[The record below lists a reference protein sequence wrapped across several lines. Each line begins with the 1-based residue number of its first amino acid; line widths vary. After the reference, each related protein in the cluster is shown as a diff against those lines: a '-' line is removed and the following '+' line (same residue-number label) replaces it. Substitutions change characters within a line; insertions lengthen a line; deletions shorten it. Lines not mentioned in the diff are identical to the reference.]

1 MSAQTPPHPASGSVE
16 LELTDVAHGGKA
28 VARQN
33 GRVAFLPFGIPGET
47 VEAQI
52 YRARKRYA
60 EGEISRVVVASP
72 DRVEPAC
79 PYFGTCGGCQF
90 QHIAYPRQ
98 LEIKRK
104 IVSDQLARIGGFQ
117 GAVVHPMLPS
127 PNEYGYRNSARFLTG
142 RAGDLGYTDWRDNV
156 FLQVDTCPIMAPPIS
171 ETLREIQGH
180 GIPGEQVRV
189 RYSESTGETL
199 IWPALD
205 VPVPTGQP
213 MIQYELLGH
222 RFQVSATSFFQVNIP
237 QAEALVRL
245 AMERL
250 RPLEGKTVLDA
261 YCGAGTFT
269 RSLALEA
276 ERAIGIEESPPAI
289 ADARVNLAGLGVRLI
304 EGRTEVELQNIT
316 TEVNLVLLDPP
327 RAGCEPAAL
336 DALLALAPEKIVYV
350 SCDPATLARD
360 LKLLCSAGAYELL
373 DVQPVDMFPQT
384 SHIEAVA
391 TLQAL

>member
-1 MSAQTPPHPASGSVE
+1 MSAQTPPHPTAGSVE
-16 LELTDVAHGGKA
+16 LELTDIAHGGKA
-28 VARQN
+28 VARQD
-33 GRVAFLPFGIPGET
+33 GRVAFLPFGIPGEA

-60 EGEISRVVVASP
+60 EGEISRVVVPSP
-72 DRVEPAC
+72 DRVEPEC
-79 PYFGTCGGCQF
+79 PYFGTCGGCQL
-90 QHIAYPRQ
+90 QHIRYPRQ

-104 IVSDQLARIGGFQ
+104 IVVDLLERVGGFRDIP
-117 GAVVHPMLPS
+117 VLPMLPS
-127 PNEYGYRNSARFLTG
+127 PQEYGYRNSARFLTG
-142 RAGDLGYTDWRDNV
+142 QAGDLGYTDWRDNV
-156 FLQVDTCPIMAPPIS
+156 FLPVDTCPIMAPPIS
-171 ETLREIQGH
+171 ETLRAIQGH
-180 GIPGEQVRV
+180 GIPGEPVRV
-189 RYSESTGETL
+189 RYSEATGETL
-199 IWPALD
+199 VWPALETS
-205 VPVPTGQP
+205 VPTGQQA
-213 MIQYELLGH
+213 IQYELLGH
-222 RFQVSATSFFQVNIP
+222 RFQVSATSFFQVNTP
-237 QAEALVRL
+237 QAEALVQL
-245 AMERL
+245 ALERL
-250 RPLEGKTVLDA
+250 RPLDGKTVLDA

-276 ERAIGIEESPPAI
+276 ESAIGIEESPSAL

-304 EGRTEVELQNIT
+304 EGRTEIELQSIT

-327 RAGCEPAAL
+327 RAGCEPAAI

-391 TLQAL
+391 TLHAL